1 MTDFSK
7 VFLILSNG
15 KVTVGANIIKKLKS
29 YYLSSF
35 KYRAKFKKLRK
46 KKSVK
51 RVIYLNLQ
59 YILNLILII

>member
-35 KYRAKFKKLRK
+35 KYRTKLKKLRK
-46 KKSVK
+46 TKSVK
-51 RVIYLNLQ
+51 CVIY
-59 YILNLILII
+59 